1 MTAEI
6 AILNPHGVALAADS
20 AVTIGTQKIINSA
33 IKLFSLS
40 KTAPVGV
47 MVYGNASLLGM
58 PWETLI
64 KFYRK
69 RRLDQNFNSLEEY
82 GRDFIN
88 FINENINLFPE
99 SLQVNWFKTELNTF
113 IQVILNDACL
123 LEEQATNSNPEHD
136 MNFLNFFN
144 EALEIAINF
153 LTQRTETCTNINFD
167 EVKVKEKISADSEE
181 LFLQLKTNNNLLEL
195 DNNKLLQLSILII
208 KNHLSSQTNAG
219 IVISG
224 FGESEIYPSI
234 LTYDISGIYLNTL
247 IFKVEE
253 DKTFFNRNGEEPQS
267 QVLAFAQEDVV
278 VSFLKGVN
286 SDVRQFVTRAFD
298 DLITNL
304 YQIPLKDVP
313 IEASWYKC
321 IEEKKDELINN
332 FNIEFEQFL
341 NQNYLS
347 PMYNMI
353 HFLPKDELAAM
364 AESLVNITAFKRKM
378 LFSSLETVGGPID
391 VAVISKGD
399 GLVWVKRK
407 HYFDANL
414 NRHFF
419 DNYFKG

>member
-40 KTAPVGV
+40 KTAPVGI
-47 MVYGNASLLGM
+47 MVYGNAALLGM

-69 RRLDQNFNSLEEY
+69 KRLNQNFDSLEAY
-82 GRDFIN
+82 GRDFID
-88 FINENINLFPE
+88 FINESISLFPE
-99 SLQVNWFKTELNTF
+99 SLQVQWFKTELNTF
-113 IQVILNDACL
+113 IQIVLNDAKL
-123 LEEQATNSNPEHD
+123 LEEQAKNLDPEHEK
-136 MNFLNFFN
+136 NFIEFFN
-144 EALEIAINF
+144 EALEIAISF
-153 LTQRTETCTNINFD
+153 LTQRTETCLNINFD
-167 EVKVKEKISADSEE
+167 EAHVKEKIFADSEE
-181 LFLQLKTNNNLLEL
+181 IFLNLKDKNNLSEL
-195 DNNKLLQLSILII
+195 GNDRLLQLAILII

-219 IVISG
+219 VVISG

-234 LTYDISGIYLNTL
+234 ITYDISGIYLNTL
-247 IFKVEE
+247 IFKVEK
-253 DKTFFNRNGEEPQS
+253 DKTFFNENGNEPLS
-267 QVLAFAQEDVV
+267 QVFAFAQEDVV

-286 SDVRQFVTRAFD
+286 SDVRQFVTKAFD

-313 IEASWYKC
+313 IEDSWYKR

-332 FNIEFEQFL
+332 FNKEFEQFL
-341 NQNYLS
+341 DQNYLS

>member
-40 KTAPVGV
+40 KTAPVGI
-47 MVYGNASLLGM
+47 MVYGNAALLGM

-69 RRLDQNFNSLEEY
+69 KRLNQNFDSLEAY
-82 GRDFIN
+82 GRDFIT
-88 FINENINLFPE
+88 FINENIDLFSE
-99 SLQVNWFKTELNTF
+99 SLQVEWFKTELNTF
-113 IQVILNDACL
+113 IQIVLNDAEL
-123 LEEQATNSNPEHD
+123 LEEQAKNVNPEHGK
-136 MNFLNFFN
+136 NFIEFFN
-144 EALEIAINF
+144 EALEIAISF
-153 LTQRTETCTNINFD
+153 LTQRTETCLNINFD
-167 EVKVKEKISADSEE
+167 EAYVKEKIYADSEDI
-181 LFLQLKTNNNLLEL
+181 FLNLKDKNNLSEL
-195 DNNKLLQLSILII
+195 GNDRLVQLAILII

-219 IVISG
+219 VVISG

-234 LTYDISGIYLNTL
+234 ITYDISGIYLNTL

-253 DKTFFNRNGEEPQS
+253 DKTFFNQNGNEPLS

-286 SDVRQFVTRAFD
+286 ADVRQFVTKAFD

-313 IEASWYKC
+313 IEASWYQR

-332 FNIEFEQFL
+332 FNKEFEQFL
-341 NQNYLS
+341 DQNYLS